1 MVWGTASMALMF
13 TTLEWKDVRAIP
25 EGVVVSPAPTLYR
38 GREGM
43 WMWVVHRAT
52 GVAIFFFLV
61 VHVIDTALVRV
72 SPEAYN
78 EVIESYKTPIFG
90 LVEAGLVAAIVL
102 HAFNGLRIIAID
114 TWPWALRHQ
123 RMLVWVVWG
132 IMILMMAAFL
142 PRHLSN
148 VFGGA

>member
-1 MVWGTASMALMF
+1 
-13 TTLEWKDVRAIP
+13 
-25 EGVVVSPAPTLYR
+25 
-38 GREGM
+38 M

-61 VHVIDTALVRV
+61 VHVLDTALVRV

-78 EVIESYKTPIFG
+78 AVISSYKTPIYG
-90 LVEAGLVAAIVL
+90 IVEAGLVAAIVL
-102 HAFNGLRIIAID
+102 HAFNGIRVILVD
-114 TWPWALRHQ
+114 TWPWALKHQ
-123 RMLVWVVWG
+123 RVLVWVVWG
-132 IMILMMAAFL
+132 LFVLLMIGFL